1 MRVFLVLLL
10 SFSFSASAAEVCG
23 LFQIND
29 YGDRI
34 SYTLV
39 DFARMAPQILNYRII
54 NDDSSTVRGMVNGL
68 CYCVEGSETADPQ
81 FNGDLMYRLLRV
93 TAVNS
98 GPTQDCSPGS
108 Y

>member
-1 MRVFLVLLL
+1 MVLILLL
-10 SFSFSASAAEVCG
+10 SLSFSSAWAEQCG

-39 DFARMAPQILNYRII
+39 DFSRMAPRILNYRIV
-54 NDDSSTVRGMVNGL
+54 NDDSPLVRGMVNGL
-68 CYCVEGSETADPQ
+68 CYCVDGTETVDPQ

-93 TAVNS
+93 GTVNS
-98 GPTQDCSPGS
+98 GPTQDCTPGS
-108 Y
+108 D